1 MPAKDMNSV
10 MVVQTNLFF
19 IFSCQDIS
27 NSLLA
32 GIHGEGS

>member
-1 MPAKDMNSV
+1 MPANHVNGV
-10 MVVQTNLFF
+10 MVVQTNLLF